1 MGGAIALTDWDYV
14 RAQEYE
20 RLVTEVDVLN
30 EKLEQLDKLI
40 DAFGQCA
47 AEIIDADDCDE
58 PYFVETRR
66 KPDSSD

>member
-1 MGGAIALTDWDYV
+1 MTDWDYV

-20 RLVTEVDVLN
+20 RLATEVDVLS

-40 DAFGQCA
+40 DAFCQCA
-47 AEIIDADDCDE
+47 AEIIGADDCDE

-66 KPDSSD
+66 KPDSNN